1 MNDDEQYAGLLSLP
15 QDETDLRSDE
25 FLQKLEALV
34 NGLIINNFE
43 KLVQLLYRIDVNE
56 AKLKAMLADNT
67 NEDAAKII
75 AALIIERQLQKI
87 KSRAEF
93 KSDNNSTEE
102 RW

>member
-1 MNDDEQYAGLLSLP
+1 MKPGNFISENLLA
-15 QDETDLRSDE
+15 ENNEVILRSE
-25 FLQKLEALV
+25 HYLMQLIEYI
-34 NGLIINNFE
+34 NQLIITNFE

-87 KSRAEF
+87 KSRAEYNG
-93 KSDNNSTEE
+93 DNNSSEE